1 MNAELVILPKPLKGA
16 MTLSDTAESHAP
28 MPDSV
33 LPPKKACDFR
43 KALGIKTSLVGAV
56 VVTITL
62 TAAIVYI
69 PWAISSRR
77 NLKTMVAKNNEE
89 IVLGASHE
97 VKRLLGSARAANSL
111 IQKSFSNSL
120 IDFEDAQA
128 GESFFLNLLE
138 SNPDFTWIQLGFEN
152 GDFLGVQRLYDG
164 NLRTHFR
171 DWDEETQTTQKNV
184 KTYVTSAPDSKIFER
199 SESMEPAFYA
209 PDRPWYKAA
218 VESLGEQVWSVYIYR
233 STLRPGLDA
242 TVSISRNDDLF
253 GVVGV
258 GIGLEQLSQF
268 LRKELSIQS
277 GGEIFIIY
285 ANREILASTDVTEIH
300 QKSFDGD
307 NVELKLLSEADNPL
321 LRQVDDALSHPESN
335 EVLLSDSFLHTD
347 NKTGQGYYISLSD
360 LGYLDWMVGT
370 VVPTDVYLG
379 KIQRGRQILLV
390 VNIFFILVT
399 AGLAVF
405 LSDRMIAKPILTV
418 AQAASDIESETFEVQ
433 GLTELAIR
441 NDEFGQLARVFQKM
455 ARQVAARQQ
464 QLKKQV
470 TALTIEIDDV
480 KQQQQVKKIVETD
493 FFQDL
498 TAKAKT
504 LRQRNTDR
512 KQ

>member
-1 MNAELVILPKPLKGA
+1 
-16 MTLSDTAESHAP
+16 MTISDRAESHDS
-28 MPDSV
+28 MPDRASQF
-33 LPPKKACDFR
+33 KKLLDFQQT
-43 KALGIKTSLVGAV
+43 LGIKASLVGAV
-56 VVTITL
+56 LVTVTL

-69 PWAISSRR
+69 PWAIASKR
-77 NLKTMVAKNNEE
+77 NLKIMVAKNNEE

-111 IQKSFSNSL
+111 IQKSFSHEL
-120 IDFEDAQA
+120 IDFEDPQA
-128 GESFFLNLLE
+128 SESFFLNLLE

-152 GDFLGVQRLYDG
+152 GDFLGAQRLSDG

-171 DWDEETQTTQKNV
+171 DWDKETQTTQKNI
-184 KTYVTSAPDSKIFER
+184 KTYVTSAPDSKIFEV
-199 SESMEPAFYA
+199 SEPMRPAFYA

-218 VESLGEQVWSVYIYR
+218 AENLGEQVWSVYVYR

-242 TVSISRNDDLF
+242 TVSLSRNSELF

-277 GGEIFIIY
+277 GGEIFII
-285 ANREILASTDVTEIH
+285 NSKREILASTDVTEIH
-300 QKSFDGD
+300 SKSSDGN
-307 NVELKLLSEADNPL
+307 NVELKLLSDAGNPL
-321 LRQVDDALSHPESN
+321 LQHVDDALSHPESN
-335 EVLLSDSFLHTD
+335 EILLSDSFLHTD
-347 NKTGQGYYISLSD
+347 SRFGQSYYISLSE
-360 LGYLDWMVGT
+360 LGHLDWMIGT
-370 VVPTDVYLG
+370 VVPADAYLG

-405 LSDRMIAKPILTV
+405 LSDRLIAKPILTV
-418 AQAASDIESETFEVQ
+418 AQAASDLEAETFEVQ
-433 GLTELAIR
+433 GLTQLSIR

-470 TALTIEIDDV
+470 TALKIEIDDV
-480 KQQQQVKKIVETD
+480 KQQQQVQKIVETD

-512 KQ
+512 KP